1 MTQQFRLA
9 SAAARFSSIGISHHS
24 PLPHV
29 PLICLSTV
37 NSTPHPRHA
46 PQSLNS
52 SSQVL
57 CLPGDLRPC
66 PGMFHSSKDC
76 LILIPFRLPQI
87 SCFTLSL
94 KYFSSDSDNCPNVVR
109 LLLQFPHQLRAGPV
123 LLTRLFFTSS
133 FILLSFAWFYIF
145 FSAGQ
150 VLLSGLSWCSACTSV
165 SEGVFLMHPWR
176 EMYSTSTYSSTI
188 MFSLNIFLL
197 NQAYFQE
204 QVRKR
209 TTKKI
214 LMWIESGSSIW
225 YDKILFTTSN

>member
-1 MTQQFRLA
+1 MTQQYHLA
-9 SAAARFSSIGISHHS
+9 FMAAWLSSTGISHHNLFL
-24 PLPHV
+24 PLPS
-29 PLICLSTV
+29 ICLSTV
-37 NSTPHPRHA
+37 NSSPHAEITLCSP
-46 PQSLNS
+46 NS
-52 SSQVL
+52 QLL

-87 SCFTLSL
+87 SSFTLSL
-94 KYFSSDSDNCPNVVR
+94 KCFSSDSDNCPNVVR

-176 EMYSTSTYSSTI
+176 EMYSTFTYSSTI

-197 NQAYFQE
+197 NQASFQE
-204 QVRKR
+204 QVSKR